1 MPVTGRKNFT
11 FKEDFANEKTFDQHG
26 SGGQYG
32 SQHHTCPCFCIRGGQ
47 QPETVIGQE
56 IDRQNSSED
65 YSEVSSLDQLT
76 YTGNECKVRL
86 KENIVM
92 TTAVTVNSGNRL
104 TIDLNGHTLT
114 APENDRAFRIQDG
127 ALTIEDSIG
136 TGVIQGSGT
145 VTSYGGNGGAI
156 WMSSSDSNNAL
167 TLTGGTI
174 RGFTAKYGAGV
185 YMGSGTFHMTGGAIQ
200 NCLATDGGL
209 ADGGGVYV
217 FGGSFELTDG
227 TISACKANNAG
238 GGVYVSSGS
247 FEMSGGSIENC
258 TAHEGA
264 GVKVY
269 ASNGKTASFSMN
281 GSGEIKNCNQNGVS
295 VSAIGNGTPEFTMDG
310 GTIEGS
316 SGYGVWVAA
325 GSAVMSGGSVK
336 DSERYDIYIGRSA
349 TLTVNNTQV
358 GGTVM
363 NMGAITGQGSAE
375 FTGTVENLGYVGA
388 GKITGCKIHRI
399 EHRSPYKGTIENS
412 TWDEYVYLLGYRW
425 PAEKIPSA
433 AGESIS
439 LKFPS
444 YISEPAAMTNT
455 LVIPEGVTVT
465 VDLAGKPVSAD
476 TTVTSDIKIINHGTL
491 TLIDSSTGGTLSIP
505 IENDGVL
512 NANGGTVTGEVTN
525 KGTIQA
531 TGTPVTKFTGTL
543 VNEEGA
549 SVTAGN
555 FMDCTIT
562 NNGGTIGGDAIFDR
576 PEPDPEQPGAGS
588 EDGGAG
594 AVIAALAVGTV
605 VVGGGILLAHS
616 YIQNNLPEGFAVPET
631 RRELAVVL
639 WNMASKPEPASQ
651 QTYTDVQDEEVLKA
665 VCWAVENE
673 LVTPETESTLG
684 ADVRV
689 NRLQV
694 IGAMYQTNKRK
705 K

>member
-1 MPVTGRKNFT
+1 MRPG
-11 FKEDFANEKTFDQHG
+11 
-26 SGGQYG
+26 
-32 SQHHTCPCFCIRGGQ
+32 GGQ
-47 QPETVIGQE
+47 QSETVIVQE
-56 IDRQNSSED
+56 IDRQNSSGD
-65 YSEVSSLDQLT
+65 YLKVSSLDQLT
-76 YTGNECKVRL
+76 YTNNECKVRL
-86 KENIVM
+86 TENIVR
-92 TTAVTVNSGNRL
+92 TKAVTVDNGNSL

-114 APENDRAFRIQDG
+114 AAANSQAFRIQGG

-145 VTSYGGNGGAI
+145 VTGNGGAI
-156 WMSSSDSNNAL
+156 WMNGSDSNNAL

-174 RGFTAKYGAGV
+174 RGFTA
-185 YMGSGTFHMTGGAIQ
+185 T
-200 NCLATDGGL
+200 
-209 ADGGGVYV
+209 DGGGVYV
-217 FGGSFELTDG
+217 DGGSFEMSGG
-227 TISACKANNAG
+227 TISACNETNAG

-247 FEMSGGSIENC
+247 FKMSGGSIEDC

-269 ASNGKTASFSMN
+269 ASNGKTASFSMTGGEIQN
-281 GSGEIKNCNQNGVS
+281 CNTDGVSIYAIGSGTS
-295 VSAIGNGTPEFTMDG
+295 EFTMTG
-310 GTIEGS
+310 GTIEDNG
-316 SGYGVWVAA
+316 GDGVWVDN

-336 DSERYDIYIGRSA
+336 GSERYDIYIGSRA

-358 GGTVM
+358 GGTVL
-363 NMGAITGQGSAE
+363 NMGKITGQGSAE
-375 FTGTVENLGYVGA
+375 FTGTVENSGSAAA
-388 GKITGCKIHRI
+388 GITGCTIHRI
-399 EHRSPYKGTIENS
+399 EHRSPYNGTITDS
-412 TWDEYVYLLGYRW
+412 TWDEYVYLLGRSW
-425 PAEKIPSA
+425 KIPSG

-444 YISEPAAMTNT
+444 YITPKMENT
-455 LVIPEGVTVT
+455 LEIPEGVTVT

-476 TTVTSDIKIINHGTL
+476 TGASDIKIINHGTL
-491 TLIDSSTGGTLSIP
+491 TLIDSGTDGTLSIP

-512 NANGGTVTGEVTN
+512 NANGGTVTGKVTN
-525 KGTIQA
+525 RGTIQA

-555 FMDCTIT
+555 FKDCTIT
-562 NNGGTIGGDAIFDR
+562 NNGGTIGGDAILDK

-588 EDGGAG
+588 EDGGTG
-594 AVIAALAVGTV
+594 AVIAALAVGTA

-631 RRELAVVL
+631 RQELAVVL
-639 WNMASKPEPASQ
+639 WNMAGKPEPASQ

>member
-1 MPVTGRKNFT
+1 MRP
-11 FKEDFANEKTFDQHG
+11 
-26 SGGQYG
+26 
-32 SQHHTCPCFCIRGGQ
+32 GGQ

-56 IDRQNSSED
+56 IDRQNSSGD
-65 YSEVSSLDQLT
+65 YLEVSSLDQLT
-76 YTGNECKVRL
+76 YINNECKVRL
-86 KENIVM
+86 TKDIVM
-92 TTAVTVNSGNRL
+92 TKAVTVNNGNSL

-114 APENDRAFRIQDG
+114 AAANSQAFRIQGG

-145 VTSYGGNGGAI
+145 VTGNGGAI

-174 RGFTAKYGAGV
+174 RGFTA
-185 YMGSGTFHMTGGAIQ
+185 T
-200 NCLATDGGL
+200 
-209 ADGGGVYV
+209 DGGGVYV
-217 FGGSFELTDG
+217 DGGSFEMSGG
-227 TISACKANNAG
+227 TISACNATNAG

-247 FEMSGGSIENC
+247 FKMSGGSIEDC

-269 ASNGKTASFSMN
+269 ASNGKTASFSMTGGEIQN
-281 GSGEIKNCNQNGVS
+281 CNTDGVSIYAIGSGTS
-295 VSAIGNGTPEFTMDG
+295 EFTMTG
-310 GTIEGS
+310 GTIEDNG
-316 SGYGVWVAA
+316 GYGVWVDN

-336 DSERYDIYIGRSA
+336 GSERYDIYIGSRA

-358 GGTVM
+358 GGTVL
-363 NMGAITGQGSAE
+363 NMGKITGNGSAK
-375 FTGTVENLGYVGA
+375 FTGTVEIAGT

-399 EHRSPYKGTIENS
+399 EHRSPYKGTITDS
-412 TWDEYVYLLGYRW
+412 PCDEYVYLLGRSW
-425 PAEKIPSA
+425 KIPSG
-433 AGESIS
+433 AGESIT
-439 LKFPS
+439 LKVSS
-444 YISEPAAMTNT
+444 YLPPVMENT
-455 LVIPEGVTVT
+455 LEIPKGVTVT
-465 VDLAGKPVSAD
+465 VDLAGKPLSAKE
-476 TTVTSDIKIINHGTL
+476 SDFKIINNGTL
-491 TLIDSSTGGTLSIP
+491 TLIDSGTDGTLSIP

-512 NANGGTVTGEVTN
+512 NANGGTVTGKVTN
-525 KGTIQA
+525 RGTIQA

-555 FMDCTIT
+555 FKDCTIT
-562 NNGGTIGGDAIFDR
+562 NNGGTIGGDAILDK

-588 EDGGAG
+588 EDGGTG
-594 AVIAALAVGTV
+594 AVIAALAVGTA

-631 RRELAVVL
+631 RQELAVVL
-639 WNMASKPEPASQ
+639 WNMAGKPEPASQ

>member
-1 MPVTGRKNFT
+1 M
-11 FKEDFANEKTFDQHG
+11 
-26 SGGQYG
+26 
-32 SQHHTCPCFCIRGGQ
+32 
-47 QPETVIGQE
+47 IGQE
-56 IDRQNSSED
+56 IDRQNSSGD
-65 YSEVSSLDQLT
+65 YLEVSSLDQLT
-76 YTGNECKVRL
+76 YINNECKVRL
-86 KENIVM
+86 TKDIVM
-92 TTAVTVNSGNRL
+92 TKAVTVNNGNSL

-114 APENDRAFRIQDG
+114 AAANSQAFRIQGG

-145 VTSYGGNGGAI
+145 VTGNGGAI

-174 RGFTAKYGAGV
+174 RGFTA
-185 YMGSGTFHMTGGAIQ
+185 T
-200 NCLATDGGL
+200 
-209 ADGGGVYV
+209 DGGGVYV
-217 FGGSFELTDG
+217 DGGSFEMSGG
-227 TISACKANNAG
+227 TISACNATNAG

-247 FEMSGGSIENC
+247 FKMSGGSIEDC

-269 ASNGKTASFSMN
+269 ASNGKTASFSMTGGEIQN
-281 GSGEIKNCNQNGVS
+281 CNTDGVSIYAIGSGTS
-295 VSAIGNGTPEFTMDG
+295 EFTMTG
-310 GTIEGS
+310 GTIEDNG
-316 SGYGVWVAA
+316 GYGVWVDN

-336 DSERYDIYIGRSA
+336 GSERYDIYIGSRA

-358 GGTVM
+358 GGTVL
-363 NMGAITGQGSAE
+363 NMGKITGQGSAE
-375 FTGTVENLGYVGA
+375 FTGTVENSGYAAA
-388 GKITGCKIHRI
+388 GITGCKIHRI
-399 EHRSPYKGTIENS
+399 EHRSPYKGTIEGS
-412 TWDEYVYLLGYRW
+412 TWDEYVYLLGYSW
-425 PAEKIPSA
+425 PTAKIPSR

-444 YISEPAAMTNT
+444 YITPKMENT
-455 LVIPEGVTVT
+455 LEIPEGVTVT

-476 TTVTSDIKIINHGTL
+476 TGASDIKIINHGTL
-491 TLIDSSTGGTLSIP
+491 TLIDSGTDGTLSIP

-512 NANGGTVTGEVTN
+512 NANGGTVTGKVTN
-525 KGTIQA
+525 RGTIQA
-531 TGTPVTKFTGTL
+531 TGTPVTQFTGTL
-543 VNEEGA
+543 VNQEGA
-549 SVTAGN
+549 SVTAGD
-555 FMDCTIT
+555 FRGCTIT
-562 NNGGTIGGDAIFDR
+562 NNGGTIGGGAILDK

-594 AVIAALAVGTV
+594 AVIAALAVGTA

-631 RRELAVVL
+631 RQELAVVL
-639 WNMASKPEPASQ
+639 WNMAGKPEPASQ

>member
-1 MPVTGRKNFT
+1 M
-11 FKEDFANEKTFDQHG
+11 
-26 SGGQYG
+26 
-32 SQHHTCPCFCIRGGQ
+32 
-47 QPETVIGQE
+47 IGQE

-76 YTGNECKVRL
+76 YTNNECKVRL
-86 KENIVM
+86 TENIVM
-92 TTAVTVNSGNRL
+92 TGAVTVNNGNRL

-114 APENDRAFRIQDG
+114 AAENSRAFFIQNG
-127 ALTIEDSIG
+127 ALTIEDSG
-136 TGVIQGSGT
+136 STGVIQGSGT
-145 VTSYGGNGGAI
+145 VTGNGGAI
-156 WMSSSDSNNAL
+156 LMSSDDSTNAL
-167 TLTGGTI
+167 TLAGGTI

-185 YMGSGTFHMTGGAIQ
+185 YMGNGTFRMTGGAIQ
-200 NCLATDGGL
+200 NCSASGGDL
-209 ADGGGVYV
+209 SDGGGVYV
-217 FGGSFELTDG
+217 DGGSFEMTDG
-227 TISACKANNAG
+227 TISACNAANAG
-238 GGVYVSSGS
+238 GGVYVFSGS

-264 GVKVY
+264 GVKVL
-269 ASNGKTASFSMN
+269 ASSGKASFSMS
-281 GSGEIKNCNQNGVS
+281 GSGEIKNCNQDGVS
-295 VSAIGNGTPEFTMDG
+295 IAAIGGTSEFSMSG
-310 GTIEGS
+310 GTIEDN
-316 SGYGVWVAA
+316 SGFGVWVDN

-336 DSERYDIYIGRSA
+336 GSERYDIYIGSSA

-358 GGTVM
+358 GGTVL
-363 NMGAITGQGSAE
+363 NMGKITGNGSAK
-375 FTGTVENLGYVGA
+375 FTGTVENSGYA
-388 GKITGCKIHRI
+388 AAEITGCKIHRI
-399 EHRSPYKGTIENS
+399 EHRFPYKGTIEGS
-412 TWDEYVYLLGYRW
+412 PDEYVYLLGHSW
-425 PAEKIPSA
+425 PTAKIPSA

-439 LKFPS
+439 LKVPS
-444 YISEPAAMTNT
+444 YITATMENT

-476 TTVTSDIKIINHGTL
+476 AETSDIKIINHGTL
-491 TLIDSSTGGTLSIP
+491 TLIDSSTDGALSIP

-512 NANGGTVTGEVTN
+512 NANGGTVTSKVTN

-531 TGTPVTKFTGTL
+531 TGTPVTQFTGTL
-543 VNEEGA
+543 VNQEGA
-549 SVTAGN
+549 SVTAGD
-555 FMDCTIT
+555 FRGCTIT
-562 NNGGTIGGDAIFDR
+562 NNGGTIGGGAILDN

-594 AVIAALAVGTV
+594 AVIAALAVGTA

-631 RRELAVVL
+631 RQELAVVL
-639 WNMASKPEPASQ
+639 WNMAGKPEPASQ

>member
-1 MPVTGRKNFT
+1 MRPG
-11 FKEDFANEKTFDQHG
+11 
-26 SGGQYG
+26 
-32 SQHHTCPCFCIRGGQ
+32 GGQ

-56 IDRQNSSED
+56 IDRQNSSGD
-65 YSEVSSLDQLT
+65 YLEVSSLDQLT
-76 YTGNECKVRL
+76 YINNECKVRL
-86 KENIVM
+86 TKDIVM
-92 TTAVTVNSGNRL
+92 TKAVTVNNGNSL

-114 APENDRAFRIQDG
+114 AAANSQAFRIQGG

-145 VTSYGGNGGAI
+145 VTGNGGAI

-174 RGFTAKYGAGV
+174 RGFTA
-185 YMGSGTFHMTGGAIQ
+185 T
-200 NCLATDGGL
+200 
-209 ADGGGVYV
+209 DGGGVYV
-217 FGGSFELTDG
+217 DGGSFEMSGG
-227 TISACKANNAG
+227 TISACNATNAG

-247 FEMSGGSIENC
+247 FKMSGGSIEDC

-269 ASNGKTASFSMN
+269 ASNGKTASFSMTGGEIQN
-281 GSGEIKNCNQNGVS
+281 CNTDGVSIYAIGSGTS
-295 VSAIGNGTPEFTMDG
+295 EFTMTG
-310 GTIEGS
+310 GTIEDNG
-316 SGYGVWVAA
+316 GYGVWVDN

-336 DSERYDIYIGRSA
+336 GSERYDIYIGSRA

-358 GGTVM
+358 GGTVL
-363 NMGAITGQGSAE
+363 NMGKITGNGSAK
-375 FTGTVENLGYVGA
+375 FTGTVEIAGT

-399 EHRSPYKGTIENS
+399 EHRSPYKGTITDS
-412 TWDEYVYLLGYRW
+412 PCDEYVYLLGRSW
-425 PAEKIPSA
+425 KIPSG
-433 AGESIS
+433 AGESIT
-439 LKFPS
+439 LKVSS
-444 YISEPAAMTNT
+444 YLPPVMENT
-455 LVIPEGVTVT
+455 LEIPKGVTVT
-465 VDLAGKPVSAD
+465 VDLAGKPLSAKE
-476 TTVTSDIKIINHGTL
+476 SDFKIINNGTL
-491 TLIDSSTGGTLSIP
+491 TLIDSGTDGTLSIP

-512 NANGGTVTGEVTN
+512 NANGGTVTGKVTN
-525 KGTIQA
+525 KGTIKA
-531 TGTPVTKFTGTL
+531 TGTPVTQFTGTL
-543 VNEEGA
+543 VNQEGA

-555 FMDCTIT
+555 FKDCTIT
-562 NNGGTIGGDAIFDR
+562 NNGGTIGGDAILDK

-588 EDGGAG
+588 EDGGTG
-594 AVIAALAVGTV
+594 AVIAALAVGTA

-631 RRELAVVL
+631 RQELAVVL
-639 WNMASKPEPASQ
+639 WNMAGKPEPASQ

>member
-1 MPVTGRKNFT
+1 MRPG
-11 FKEDFANEKTFDQHG
+11 
-26 SGGQYG
+26 
-32 SQHHTCPCFCIRGGQ
+32 GGQ

-56 IDRQNSSED
+56 IDRQNSSGD
-65 YSEVSSLDQLT
+65 YLEVSSLDQLT
-76 YTGNECKVRL
+76 YINNECKVRL
-86 KENIVM
+86 TKDIVM
-92 TTAVTVNSGNRL
+92 TKAVTVNNGNSL

-114 APENDRAFRIQDG
+114 AAANSQAFRIQGG

-145 VTSYGGNGGAI
+145 VTGNGGAI

-174 RGFTAKYGAGV
+174 RGFTA
-185 YMGSGTFHMTGGAIQ
+185 T
-200 NCLATDGGL
+200 
-209 ADGGGVYV
+209 DGGGVYV
-217 FGGSFELTDG
+217 DGGSFEMSGG
-227 TISACKANNAG
+227 TISACNATNAG

-247 FEMSGGSIENC
+247 FKVSGGSIEDC

-269 ASNGKTASFSMN
+269 ASNGKTASFSMTGGEIQN
-281 GSGEIKNCNQNGVS
+281 CNTDGVSIYAIGSGTS
-295 VSAIGNGTPEFTMDG
+295 EFTMTG
-310 GTIEGS
+310 GTIEDNG
-316 SGYGVWVAA
+316 GYGVWVDN

-336 DSERYDIYIGRSA
+336 GSERYDIYIGSRA

-358 GGTVM
+358 GGTVL
-363 NMGAITGQGSAE
+363 NMGKITGQGSAE
-375 FTGTVENLGYVGA
+375 FTGTVENSGYAAA
-388 GKITGCKIHRI
+388 GITGCKIHRI
-399 EHRSPYKGTIENS
+399 EHRSPYKGTITDS
-412 TWDEYVYLLGYRW
+412 PCDEYVYLLGYSW
-425 PAEKIPSA
+425 PTAKIPSG

-444 YISEPAAMTNT
+444 YITPKMENT
-455 LVIPEGVTVT
+455 LEIPEGVTVT

-476 TTVTSDIKIINHGTL
+476 TGASDIKIINHGTL
-491 TLIDSSTGGTLSIP
+491 TLIDSGTDGTLSIP

-512 NANGGTVTGEVTN
+512 NANGGTVTGKVTN
-525 KGTIQA
+525 RGTIQA

-555 FMDCTIT
+555 FKDCTIT
-562 NNGGTIGGDAIFDR
+562 NNGGTIGGDAILDK

-588 EDGGAG
+588 EDGGTG
-594 AVIAALAVGTV
+594 AVIAALAVGTA

-631 RRELAVVL
+631 RQELAVVL
-639 WNMASKPEPASQ
+639 WNMAGKPEPASQ

>member
-1 MPVTGRKNFT
+1 MKKRLISMVLAVSMAVSIIPAPA
-11 FKEDFANEKTFDQHG
+11 FA
-26 SGGQYG
+26 SG
-32 SQHHTCPCFCIRGGQ
+32 GGQ

-76 YTGNECKVRL
+76 YTNQECKVRL
-86 KENIVM
+86 TENIVM
-92 TTAVTVNSGNRL
+92 TTAVTVNSGNSL

-127 ALTIEDSIG
+127 ALTIEDDTG
-136 TGVIQGSGT
+136 TGAIQGSGT
-145 VTSYGGNGGAI
+145 VPGYGGAI
-156 WMSSSDSNNAL
+156 WMSSNGSNNAL

-412 TWDEYVYLLGYRW
+412 TWEEYVYLLGYSW
-425 PAEKIPSA
+425 PTAKIPSA

-455 LVIPEGVTVT
+455 LEIPEGVTVT

-562 NNGGTIGGDAIFDR
+562 NNGGTIGGDAIFDK

-631 RRELAVVL
+631 RQELAVVL

>member
-1 MPVTGRKNFT
+1 MRP
-11 FKEDFANEKTFDQHG
+11 
-26 SGGQYG
+26 
-32 SQHHTCPCFCIRGGQ
+32 GGQ

-56 IDRQNSSED
+56 IDRQNSSGD
-65 YSEVSSLDQLT
+65 YLEVSSLDQLT
-76 YTGNECKVRL
+76 YINNECKVRL
-86 KENIVM
+86 TKDIVM
-92 TTAVTVNSGNRL
+92 TKAVTVNNGNSL

-114 APENDRAFRIQDG
+114 AAANSQAFRIQGG

-145 VTSYGGNGGAI
+145 VTGNGGAI

-174 RGFTAKYGAGV
+174 RGFTA
-185 YMGSGTFHMTGGAIQ
+185 T
-200 NCLATDGGL
+200 
-209 ADGGGVYV
+209 DGGGVYV
-217 FGGSFELTDG
+217 DGGSFEMSGG
-227 TISACKANNAG
+227 TISACNATNAG

-247 FEMSGGSIENC
+247 FKMSGGSIEDC

-269 ASNGKTASFSMN
+269 ASNGKTASFSMTGGEIQN
-281 GSGEIKNCNQNGVS
+281 CNTDGVSIYAIGSGTS
-295 VSAIGNGTPEFTMDG
+295 EFTMTG
-310 GTIEGS
+310 GTIEDNG
-316 SGYGVWVAA
+316 GYGVWVDN

-336 DSERYDIYIGRSA
+336 GSERYDIYIGSRA

-358 GGTVM
+358 GGTVL
-363 NMGAITGQGSAE
+363 NMGKITGQGSAE
-375 FTGTVENLGYVGA
+375 FTGTVENSGYAAA
-388 GKITGCKIHRI
+388 GITGCKIHRI
-399 EHRSPYKGTIENS
+399 EHRSPYKGTIEGS
-412 TWDEYVYLLGYRW
+412 TWDEYVYLLGYSW
-425 PAEKIPSA
+425 PTAKIPSG

-444 YISEPAAMTNT
+444 YITPKMENT
-455 LVIPEGVTVT
+455 LEIPEGVTVT
-465 VDLAGKPVSAD
+465 VDLAGKPLSAKE
-476 TTVTSDIKIINHGTL
+476 SDFKIINNGTL
-491 TLIDSSTGGTLSIP
+491 TLIDSGTDGTLSIP

-512 NANGGTVTGEVTN
+512 NANGGTVTGKVTN
-525 KGTIQA
+525 RGTIQA
-531 TGTPVTKFTGTL
+531 TGTPVTQFTGTL
-543 VNEEGA
+543 VNQEGA

-555 FMDCTIT
+555 FIDCTIT
-562 NNGGTIGGDAIFDR
+562 NNGGTIGGGAILDK

-594 AVIAALAVGTV
+594 AVIAALAVGTA

-631 RRELAVVL
+631 RQELAVVL
-639 WNMASKPEPASQ
+639 WNMAGKPEPASQ

>member
-1 MPVTGRKNFT
+1 M
-11 FKEDFANEKTFDQHG
+11 
-26 SGGQYG
+26 
-32 SQHHTCPCFCIRGGQ
+32 
-47 QPETVIGQE
+47 IGQE
-56 IDRQNSSED
+56 IDRQNSSGD
-65 YSEVSSLDQLT
+65 YLEVSSLDQLT
-76 YTGNECKVRL
+76 YINNECKVRL
-86 KENIVM
+86 TKDIVM
-92 TTAVTVNSGNRL
+92 TKAVTVNNGNSL

-114 APENDRAFRIQDG
+114 AAANSQAFRIQGG

-145 VTSYGGNGGAI
+145 VTGNGGAI

-174 RGFTAKYGAGV
+174 RGFTA
-185 YMGSGTFHMTGGAIQ
+185 T
-200 NCLATDGGL
+200 
-209 ADGGGVYV
+209 DGGGVYV
-217 FGGSFELTDG
+217 DGGSFEMSGG
-227 TISACKANNAG
+227 TISACNATNAG

-247 FEMSGGSIENC
+247 FKMSGGSIEDC

-269 ASNGKTASFSMN
+269 ASNGKTASFSMTGGEIQN
-281 GSGEIKNCNQNGVS
+281 CNTDGVSIYAIGSGTS
-295 VSAIGNGTPEFTMDG
+295 EFTMTG
-310 GTIEGS
+310 GTIEDNG
-316 SGYGVWVAA
+316 GYGVWVDN

-336 DSERYDIYIGRSA
+336 GSERYDIYIGSRA

-358 GGTVM
+358 GGTVL
-363 NMGAITGQGSAE
+363 NMGKITGQGSAE
-375 FTGTVENLGYVGA
+375 FTGTVENSGYAAA
-388 GKITGCKIHRI
+388 GITGCKIHRI
-399 EHRSPYKGTIENS
+399 EHRSPYKGTIEGS
-412 TWDEYVYLLGYRW
+412 TWDEYVYLLGYSW
-425 PAEKIPSA
+425 PTAKIPSG

-444 YISEPAAMTNT
+444 YITPKMENT
-455 LVIPEGVTVT
+455 LEIPEGVTVT

-476 TTVTSDIKIINHGTL
+476 TGASDIKIINHGTL
-491 TLIDSSTGGTLSIP
+491 TLIDSGTDGTLSIP

-512 NANGGTVTGEVTN
+512 NANGGTVTGKVTN
-525 KGTIQA
+525 RGTIQA
-531 TGTPVTKFTGTL
+531 TGTPVTQFTGTL
-543 VNEEGA
+543 VNQEGA
-549 SVTAGN
+549 SVTAGD
-555 FMDCTIT
+555 FRGCTIT
-562 NNGGTIGGDAIFDR
+562 NNGGTIGGGAILDK

-588 EDGGAG
+588 EDGGTG
-594 AVIAALAVGTV
+594 AVIAALAVGTA

-631 RRELAVVL
+631 RQELAVVL
-639 WNMASKPEPASQ
+639 WNMAGKPEPASQ

>member
-1 MPVTGRKNFT
+1 MRPG
-11 FKEDFANEKTFDQHG
+11 
-26 SGGQYG
+26 
-32 SQHHTCPCFCIRGGQ
+32 GGQ

-56 IDRQNSSED
+56 IDRQNSSDD
-65 YSEVSSLDQLT
+65 YTEVDSLDKLT
-76 YTGNECKVRL
+76 YTNNVCKIRL
-86 KENIVM
+86 AADTVM
-92 TTAVTVNSGNRL
+92 TGAITVNNGNRL

-114 APENDRAFRIQDG
+114 AAENSRAFFIQNG

-136 TGVIQGSGT
+136 GGVIQGSGT
-145 VTSYGGNGGAI
+145 VNGYGGAI
-156 WMSSSDSNNAL
+156 LMNGSDSNNAL
-167 TLTGGTI
+167 TLAGGTI

-185 YMGSGTFHMTGGAIQ
+185 SMGNGTFRMTGGAIR
-200 NCLATDGGL
+200 NCSATGGK

-217 FGGSFELTDG
+217 SGGSFEMSDG
-227 TISACKANNAG
+227 TISACNAANAG
-238 GGVYVSSGS
+238 GGVYVLSGS
-247 FEMSGGSIENC
+247 FEMSGGSIEDC
-258 TAHEGA
+258 TAYEGA

-269 ASNGKTASFSMN
+269 PSSGKTASFSMT
-281 GSGEIKNCNQNGVS
+281 GGEIQNCNTNGVS
-295 VSAIGNGTPEFTMDG
+295 IYAIGGTSEFSMSG
-310 GTIEGS
+310 GTIEDNG
-316 SGYGVWVAA
+316 GDGVRVDA

-336 DSERYDIYIGRSA
+336 DSELYDIRIGSSA

-358 GGTVM
+358 GGTVL
-363 NMGAITGQGSAE
+363 NLGKITGQGSAE
-375 FTGTVENLGYVGA
+375 FTGTVENSGYAVA
-388 GKITGCKIHRI
+388 EITGCKIHRI
-399 EHRSPYKGTIENS
+399 EHRSPYNGTIEGS
-412 TWDEYVYLLGYRW
+412 PDEYVYLLGHSW
-425 PAEKIPSA
+425 PTAKIPSA

-439 LKFPS
+439 LKVPS
-444 YISEPAAMTNT
+444 YITATMENT

-476 TTVTSDIKIINHGTL
+476 AETSDIKIINHGTL
-491 TLIDSSTGGTLSIP
+491 TLIDSGTDGTLSIP

-512 NANGGTVTGEVTN
+512 NANGGTVTGKVTN
-525 KGTIQA
+525 KGTIKA
-531 TGTPVTKFTGTL
+531 TGTPVTQFTGTL
-543 VNEEGA
+543 DNEEGA
-549 SVTAGN
+549 SVTAGD
-555 FMDCTIT
+555 FRGCTIT
-562 NNGGTIGGDAIFDR
+562 NNGGTIGGDAILDN

-594 AVIAALAVGTV
+594 AVIAALAVGTA

-631 RRELAVVL
+631 RQELAVVL
-639 WNMASKPEPASQ
+639 WNMAGKPEPASQ

>member
-1 MPVTGRKNFT
+1 MRP
-11 FKEDFANEKTFDQHG
+11 
-26 SGGQYG
+26 
-32 SQHHTCPCFCIRGGQ
+32 GGQ

-56 IDRQNSSED
+56 IDQQNSSGD

-76 YTGNECKVRL
+76 YTNNECKVRL
-86 KENIVM
+86 TKDIVM
-92 TTAVTVNSGNRL
+92 TGAVTVNNGNRL

-114 APENDRAFRIQDG
+114 AAENSRAFFIQNG

-136 TGVIQGSGT
+136 GGVIQGSGT
-145 VTSYGGNGGAI
+145 VNGYGGAI
-156 WMSSSDSNNAL
+156 LMNGSDSNNAL
-167 TLTGGTI
+167 TLAGGTI
-174 RGFTAKYGAGV
+174 RGFTAKYGAGMS
-185 YMGSGTFHMTGGAIQ
+185 MGNGTFRMTGGAIR
-200 NCLATDGGL
+200 NCSATGGK

-217 FGGSFELTDG
+217 SGGSFEMSDG
-227 TISACKANNAG
+227 TISACNAANAG
-238 GGVYVSSGS
+238 GGVYVLSGS
-247 FEMSGGSIENC
+247 FEMSGGSIEDC
-258 TAHEGA
+258 TAYEGA

-269 ASNGKTASFSMN
+269 PSSGKTASFSMT
-281 GSGEIKNCNQNGVS
+281 GGEIKNCNTNGVS
-295 VSAIGNGTPEFTMDG
+295 IYAIGGTSEFSMSG
-310 GTIEGS
+310 GTIEDNG
-316 SGYGVWVAA
+316 GDGVRVDA
-325 GSAVMSGGSVK
+325 GSAVMSGGSVTR
-336 DSERYDIYIGRSA
+336 SELYDIRIGSSA

-358 GGTVM
+358 GGTVL
-363 NMGAITGQGSAE
+363 NMGKITGNGSAK
-375 FTGTVENLGYVGA
+375 FTGTVENSGSAVA
-388 GKITGCKIHRI
+388 EITGCTIHRI
-399 EHRSPYKGTIENS
+399 EHRFPYKGTIEGS
-412 TWDEYVYLLGYRW
+412 PDEYVYLLGHSW
-425 PAEKIPSA
+425 PTAKIPSA

-439 LKFPS
+439 LKVPS
-444 YISEPAAMTNT
+444 YITATMENT

-476 TTVTSDIKIINHGTL
+476 AETSDIKIINHGTL
-491 TLIDSSTGGTLSIP
+491 TLIDSGTDGALSIP
-505 IENDGVL
+505 IENDDDGVL
-512 NANGGTVTGEVTN
+512 NANGGTVTSEVTN

-549 SVTAGN
+549 SVTAGD
-555 FMDCTIT
+555 FRGCTIT
-562 NNGGTIGGDAIFDR
+562 NNGGTIGGDAIWDN
-576 PEPDPEQPGAGS
+576 PEPGPEQPGAGS

-594 AVIAALAVGTV
+594 AVIAALAVGTA

-631 RRELAVVL
+631 RQELAVVL
-639 WNMASKPEPASQ
+639 WNMAGKPEPASQ

>member
-1 MPVTGRKNFT
+1 M
-11 FKEDFANEKTFDQHG
+11 
-26 SGGQYG
+26 
-32 SQHHTCPCFCIRGGQ
+32 
-47 QPETVIGQE
+47 IGQE
-56 IDRQNSSED
+56 IDRQNSSGD

-76 YTGNECKVRL
+76 YTGNECRVRL
-86 KENIVM
+86 TEDIVM
-92 TTAVTVNSGNRL
+92 TGAVTVNNGNRL

-114 APENDRAFRIQDG
+114 AAANSQAFRIQNG
-127 ALTIEDSIG
+127 ALTIEDSG
-136 TGVIQGSGT
+136 STGVIQGSGT
-145 VTSYGGNGGAI
+145 VTGNGGAI
-156 WMSSSDSNNAL
+156 WMSSNDSNNAL

-174 RGFTAKYGAGV
+174 RGFTA
-185 YMGSGTFHMTGGAIQ
+185 T
-200 NCLATDGGL
+200 
-209 ADGGGVYV
+209 DGGGVYV
-217 FGGSFELTDG
+217 SGGSFEMSGG
-227 TISACKANNAG
+227 TISACNAANAG

-264 GVKVY
+264 GVKVL
-269 ASNGKTASFSMN
+269 ASSGKASFSMS
-281 GSGEIKNCNQNGVS
+281 GSGEIKNCNQDGVS
-295 VSAIGNGTPEFTMDG
+295 IAAIGGTSEFSMSG
-310 GTIEGS
+310 GTIEDN
-316 SGYGVWVAA
+316 SGFGVWVDN

-336 DSERYDIYIGRSA
+336 GSERYDIYIGSRA
-349 TLTVNNTQV
+349 ALTVKNTQV
-358 GGTVM
+358 GGTVL
-363 NMGAITGQGSAE
+363 NLGKITGQGSAE
-375 FTGTVENLGYVGA
+375 FTGTVENSGYAVA
-388 GKITGCKIHRI
+388 EITGCKIHRI
-399 EHRSPYKGTIENS
+399 EHRFPYKGTIEGS
-412 TWDEYVYLLGYRW
+412 PDEYVYLLGHRW
-425 PAEKIPSA
+425 PTAKIPSA

-439 LKFPS
+439 LKVPS
-444 YISEPAAMTNT
+444 YITATMENT

-476 TTVTSDIKIINHGTL
+476 AETSDIKIINHGTL
-491 TLIDSSTGGTLSIP
+491 TLIDRSTGGTLSIP

-531 TGTPVTKFTGTL
+531 TGTPVTQFTGTL
-543 VNEEGA
+543 VNQEGA

-562 NNGGTIGGDAIFDR
+562 NNGGTIGGDAIWDN
-576 PEPDPEQPGAGS
+576 PEPGPEQPGAGS

-594 AVIAALAVGTV
+594 AVIAALAVGTA

-631 RRELAVVL
+631 RQELAVVL
-639 WNMASKPEPASQ
+639 WNMAGKPEPASQ

>member
-1 MPVTGRKNFT
+1 MKKRLISMVLAVSMAVSIMPAPA
-11 FKEDFANEKTFDQHG
+11 FA
-26 SGGQYG
+26 SG
-32 SQHHTCPCFCIRGGQ
+32 GGQ

-56 IDRQNSSED
+56 IDRQNSSGD
-65 YSEVSSLDQLT
+65 YLEVSSLDQLT
-76 YTGNECKVRL
+76 YINNECKVRL
-86 KENIVM
+86 TKDIVM
-92 TTAVTVNSGNRL
+92 TKAVTVNNGNSL

-114 APENDRAFRIQDG
+114 AAANSQAFRIQGG

-145 VTSYGGNGGAI
+145 VTGNGGAI

-174 RGFTAKYGAGV
+174 RGFTA
-185 YMGSGTFHMTGGAIQ
+185 T
-200 NCLATDGGL
+200 
-209 ADGGGVYV
+209 DGGGVYV
-217 FGGSFELTDG
+217 DGGSFEMSGG
-227 TISACKANNAG
+227 TISACNATNAG

-247 FEMSGGSIENC
+247 FKMSGGSIEDC

-269 ASNGKTASFSMN
+269 ASNGKTASFSMTGGEIQN
-281 GSGEIKNCNQNGVS
+281 CNTDGVSIYAIGSGTS
-295 VSAIGNGTPEFTMDG
+295 EFTMTG
-310 GTIEGS
+310 GTIEDNG
-316 SGYGVWVAA
+316 GYGVWVDN

-336 DSERYDIYIGRSA
+336 GSERYDIYIGSRA

-358 GGTVM
+358 GGTVL
-363 NMGAITGQGSAE
+363 NMGKITGQGSAE
-375 FTGTVENLGYVGA
+375 FTGTVENSGYAAA
-388 GKITGCKIHRI
+388 GITGCKIHRI
-399 EHRSPYKGTIENS
+399 EHRSPYKGTIEGS
-412 TWDEYVYLLGYRW
+412 TWDEYVYLLGYSW
-425 PAEKIPSA
+425 PTAKIPSG

-444 YISEPAAMTNT
+444 YITPKMENT
-455 LVIPEGVTVT
+455 LEIPEGVTVT

-476 TTVTSDIKIINHGTL
+476 TGASDIKIINHGTL
-491 TLIDSSTGGTLSIP
+491 TLIDSGTDGTLSIP

-512 NANGGTVTGEVTN
+512 NANGGKVTGKVTN
-525 KGTIQA
+525 RGTIQA

-562 NNGGTIGGDAIFDR
+562 NNGGTIGGDAILDK

-594 AVIAALAVGTV
+594 AVIAALAVGTA

-631 RRELAVVL
+631 RQELAVVL
-639 WNMASKPEPASQ
+639 WNMAGKPEPASQ

>member
-1 MPVTGRKNFT
+1 MRP
-11 FKEDFANEKTFDQHG
+11 
-26 SGGQYG
+26 
-32 SQHHTCPCFCIRGGQ
+32 GGQ

-65 YSEVSSLDQLT
+65 YLEVSSLNQLI
-76 YTGNECKVRL
+76 YTNNECKVRL
-86 KENIVM
+86 TENIVM
-92 TTAVTVNSGNRL
+92 TGAVTVNNGNRL

-114 APENDRAFRIQDG
+114 AAANSQAFRIQGG

-145 VTSYGGNGGAI
+145 VTGNGGAI
-156 WMSSSDSNNAL
+156 LMNGSDSNNAL

-174 RGFTAKYGAGV
+174 CGFTATNGAGV
-185 YMGSGTFHMTGGAIQ
+185 SMGNGTFRMTGGAIQ
-200 NCLATDGGL
+200 DCRAT
-209 ADGGGVYV
+209 DGGGVYV
-217 FGGSFELTDG
+217 FGGSFD
-227 TISACKANNAG
+227 
-238 GGVYVSSGS
+238 
-247 FEMSGGSIENC
+247 MSDGSIENC

-269 ASNGKTASFSMN
+269 ASSGETASFSMK
-281 GSGEIKNCNQNGVS
+281 GSGEIKNCNTDGVS
-295 VSAIGNGTPEFTMDG
+295 IFARGNGISKFTMDG
-310 GTIEGS
+310 GTIEDNG
-316 SGYGVWVAA
+316 GYGVRVDA
-325 GSAVMSGGSVK
+325 GSAEMRGGSVTR
-336 DSERYDIYIGRSA
+336 SERYDIYIGSSA

-358 GGTVM
+358 GGTVL
-363 NMGAITGQGSAE
+363 NMGKITGKGSAK
-375 FTGTVENLGYVGA
+375 FTGTVENSGSAVA
-388 GKITGCKIHRI
+388 GITGCTIHRI
-399 EHRSPYKGTIENS
+399 EHRSPYKGTIEGS
-412 TWDEYVYLLGYRW
+412 TWDEYVYLLGYSW
-425 PAEKIPSA
+425 PTAKIPSG

-444 YISEPAAMTNT
+444 YITPKMENT
-455 LVIPEGVTVT
+455 LEIPEGVTVT

-476 TTVTSDIKIINHGTL
+476 TGASDIKIINHGTL
-491 TLIDSSTGGTLSIP
+491 TLIDSGTDGTLSIP

-512 NANGGTVTGEVTN
+512 NANGGTVTGKVTN
-525 KGTIQA
+525 RGTIQA
-531 TGTPVTKFTGTL
+531 TGTPVTQFTGTL
-543 VNEEGA
+543 VNQEGA
-549 SVTAGN
+549 SVTAGD
-555 FMDCTIT
+555 FRGCTIT
-562 NNGGTIGGDAIFDR
+562 NNGGTIGGGAILDK

-594 AVIAALAVGTV
+594 AVIAALAVGTA

-631 RRELAVVL
+631 RQELAVVL
-639 WNMASKPEPASQ
+639 WNMAGKPEPASQ

>member
-1 MPVTGRKNFT
+1 M
-11 FKEDFANEKTFDQHG
+11 
-26 SGGQYG
+26 
-32 SQHHTCPCFCIRGGQ
+32 
-47 QPETVIGQE
+47 IGQE
-56 IDRQNSSED
+56 IDRQNSSEG

-76 YTGNECKVRL
+76 YTSKECKVRL
-86 KENIVM
+86 AADTVM
-92 TTAVTVNSGNRL
+92 TGSVTVDSGNSL

-114 APENDRAFRIQDG
+114 APENSQAFRIQGG

-145 VTSYGGNGGAI
+145 VNGNGGAI

-174 RGFTAKYGAGV
+174 RGFTA
-185 YMGSGTFHMTGGAIQ
+185 T
-200 NCLATDGGL
+200 
-209 ADGGGVYV
+209 DGGGVYV
-217 FGGSFELTDG
+217 DGGSFEMSGG
-227 TISACKANNAG
+227 TISACNATNAG

-247 FEMSGGSIENC
+247 FKMSGGSIEDC

-269 ASNGKTASFSMN
+269 ASSGKTASFSMTGGEIQN
-281 GSGEIKNCNQNGVS
+281 CNTDGVSIYAIGSGTS
-295 VSAIGNGTPEFTMDG
+295 EFTMTG
-310 GTIEGS
+310 GTIEDNG
-316 SGYGVWVAA
+316 GYGVWVDN

-336 DSERYDIYIGRSA
+336 GSERYDIYIGSRA

-358 GGTVM
+358 GGTVL
-363 NMGAITGQGSAE
+363 NMGKITGQGSAE
-375 FTGTVENLGYVGA
+375 FTGTVENSGYAAA
-388 GKITGCKIHRI
+388 GITGCKIHRI
-399 EHRSPYKGTIENS
+399 EHRSPYKGTITDS
-412 TWDEYVYLLGYRW
+412 PWDEYVYLLGRSW
-425 PAEKIPSA
+425 KIPSG
-433 AGESIS
+433 AGESIT
-439 LKFPS
+439 LKVSS
-444 YISEPAAMTNT
+444 YLPPVMENT
-455 LVIPEGVTVT
+455 LEIPKGVTVT
-465 VDLAGKPVSAD
+465 VDLAGKPLSAKE
-476 TTVTSDIKIINHGTL
+476 SDFKIINNGTL
-491 TLIDSSTGGTLSIP
+491 TLIDSGTDGTLSIP

-512 NANGGTVTGEVTN
+512 NANGGTVTGKVTN
-525 KGTIQA
+525 RGTIQA

-543 VNEEGA
+543 VNQEGA

-562 NNGGTIGGDAIFDR
+562 NNGGTIGGGAILDK

-594 AVIAALAVGTV
+594 AVIAALAVGTA

-631 RRELAVVL
+631 RQELAVVL
-639 WNMASKPEPASQ
+639 WNMAGKPEPASQ

>member
-1 MPVTGRKNFT
+1 M
-11 FKEDFANEKTFDQHG
+11 
-26 SGGQYG
+26 
-32 SQHHTCPCFCIRGGQ
+32 
-47 QPETVIGQE
+47 IGQE
-56 IDRQNSSED
+56 IDRQNSSGD
-65 YSEVSSLDQLT
+65 YLEVSSLDQLT
-76 YTGNECKVRL
+76 YINNECKVRL
-86 KENIVM
+86 TKDIVM
-92 TTAVTVNSGNRL
+92 TKAVTVNNGNSL

-114 APENDRAFRIQDG
+114 AAANSQAFRIQGG

-145 VTSYGGNGGAI
+145 VTGNGGAI

-174 RGFTAKYGAGV
+174 RGFTA
-185 YMGSGTFHMTGGAIQ
+185 T
-200 NCLATDGGL
+200 
-209 ADGGGVYV
+209 DGGGVYV
-217 FGGSFELTDG
+217 DGGSFEMSGG
-227 TISACKANNAG
+227 TISACNATNAG

-247 FEMSGGSIENC
+247 FKMSGGSIEDC

-269 ASNGKTASFSMN
+269 ASNGKTASFSMTGGEIQN
-281 GSGEIKNCNQNGVS
+281 CNTDGVSIYAIGSGTS
-295 VSAIGNGTPEFTMDG
+295 EFTMTG
-310 GTIEGS
+310 GTIEDNG
-316 SGYGVWVAA
+316 GYGVWVDN

-336 DSERYDIYIGRSA
+336 GSERYDIYIGSRA

-358 GGTVM
+358 GGTVL
-363 NMGAITGQGSAE
+363 NMGKITGQGSAE
-375 FTGTVENLGYVGA
+375 FTGTVENSGYAAA
-388 GKITGCKIHRI
+388 GITGCKIHRI
-399 EHRSPYKGTIENS
+399 EHRSPYKGTITDS
-412 TWDEYVYLLGYRW
+412 PCDEYVYLLGRSW
-425 PAEKIPSA
+425 KIPSG
-433 AGESIS
+433 AGESIT
-439 LKFPS
+439 LKVSS
-444 YISEPAAMTNT
+444 YLPPVMENT
-455 LVIPEGVTVT
+455 LEIPKGVTVT
-465 VDLAGKPVSAD
+465 VDLAGKPLSAKE
-476 TTVTSDIKIINHGTL
+476 SDFKIINNGTL
-491 TLIDSSTGGTLSIP
+491 TLIDSGTDGTLSIP

-512 NANGGTVTGEVTN
+512 NANGGTVTGKVTN
-525 KGTIQA
+525 KGTIKA
-531 TGTPVTKFTGTL
+531 TGTPVTQFTGTL
-543 VNEEGA
+543 DNKEGA
-549 SVTAGN
+549 SVTAGD
-555 FMDCTIT
+555 FRGCTIT
-562 NNGGTIGGDAIFDR
+562 NNGGTIGGDAILDN

-594 AVIAALAVGTV
+594 AVIAALAVGTA

-631 RRELAVVL
+631 RQELAVVL
-639 WNMASKPEPASQ
+639 WNMAGKPEPASQ

>member
-1 MPVTGRKNFT
+1 MR
-11 FKEDFANEKTFDQHG
+11 
-26 SGGQYG
+26 
-32 SQHHTCPCFCIRGGQ
+32 RGGQ

-76 YTGNECKVRL
+76 YTNNECKVRL
-86 KENIVM
+86 TENIVM
-92 TTAVTVNSGNRL
+92 TGAVTVNNGNRL

-114 APENDRAFRIQDG
+114 AAENSRAFFIQNG
-127 ALTIEDSIG
+127 ALTIEDSG
-136 TGVIQGSGT
+136 STGVIQGSGT
-145 VTSYGGNGGAI
+145 VTGNGGAI

-174 RGFTAKYGAGV
+174 RGFTA
-185 YMGSGTFHMTGGAIQ
+185 T
-200 NCLATDGGL
+200 
-209 ADGGGVYV
+209 DGGGVYV
-217 FGGSFELTDG
+217 SGGSFKMTDG
-227 TISACKANNAG
+227 TISTCNATNAG

-264 GVKVY
+264 GVKVL
-269 ASNGKTASFSMN
+269 ASSGKASFSMS
-281 GSGEIKNCNQNGVS
+281 GSGEIKNCNQDGVS
-295 VSAIGNGTPEFTMDG
+295 IAAIGGTSEFSMSG
-310 GTIEGS
+310 GTIEDN
-316 SGYGVWVAA
+316 SGFGVWVDN

-336 DSERYDIYIGRSA
+336 GSERYDIYIGSRA
-349 TLTVNNTQV
+349 ALTVKNTQV
-358 GGTVM
+358 GGTVL
-363 NMGAITGQGSAE
+363 NLGKITGQGSAE
-375 FTGTVENLGYVGA
+375 FTGTVENSGYAVA
-388 GKITGCKIHRI
+388 EITGCKIHRI
-399 EHRSPYKGTIENS
+399 EHRSPYKGTITGS
-412 TWDEYVYLLGYRW
+412 TWDEYVYLLGRSW
-425 PAEKIPSA
+425 PTAKIPSD
-433 AGESIS
+433 AGESIT

-444 YISEPAAMTNT
+444 YITPKMENT
-455 LVIPEGVTVT
+455 LEIPEGVTVT

-476 TTVTSDIKIINHGTL
+476 TGASDIKIINHGTL
-491 TLIDSSTGGTLSIP
+491 TLIDSGTDGTLSIP

-512 NANGGTVTGEVTN
+512 NANGGTVTGKVTN
-525 KGTIQA
+525 RGTIQA

-543 VNEEGA
+543 VNQEGA

-562 NNGGTIGGDAIFDR
+562 NNGGTIGGGAILDK

-594 AVIAALAVGTV
+594 AVIAALAVGTA

-631 RRELAVVL
+631 RQELAVVL
-639 WNMASKPEPASQ
+639 WNMAGKPEPASQ

>member
-1 MPVTGRKNFT
+1 MRPG
-11 FKEDFANEKTFDQHG
+11 
-26 SGGQYG
+26 
-32 SQHHTCPCFCIRGGQ
+32 GGQ

-56 IDRQNSSED
+56 IDRQNSSGD
-65 YSEVSSLDQLT
+65 YLEVSSLDQLT
-76 YTGNECKVRL
+76 YINNECKVRL
-86 KENIVM
+86 TKDIVM
-92 TTAVTVNSGNRL
+92 TKAVTVNNGNSL

-114 APENDRAFRIQDG
+114 AAANSQAFRIQGG

-145 VTSYGGNGGAI
+145 VNGYGGAI
-156 WMSSSDSNNAL
+156 WMSSGDSNNAL
-167 TLTGGTI
+167 TLAGGTI
-174 RGFTAKYGAGV
+174 RGFNAGYGAGV
-185 YMGSGTFHMTGGAIQ
+185 YMGNGTFQMTGGAIQ
-200 NCLATDGGL
+200 SCSAT
-209 ADGGGVYV
+209 DGGGVYV
-217 FGGSFELTDG
+217 DGG
-227 TISACKANNAG
+227 TISACNATNAG

-247 FEMSGGSIENC
+247 FKMSDGSIEDC

-269 ASNGKTASFSMN
+269 AFSGETASFSMT
-281 GSGEIKNCNQNGVS
+281 GGEIQNCNQDGVS
-295 VSAIGNGTPEFTMDG
+295 IAAIGGTSEFSMSG
-310 GTIEGS
+310 GTIEDN
-316 SGYGVWVAA
+316 SGFGVWVDN

-336 DSERYDIYIGRSA
+336 GSERYDIYIGSRA
-349 TLTVNNTQV
+349 ALTVKNTQV
-358 GGTVM
+358 GGTVL
-363 NMGAITGQGSAE
+363 NLGKITGQGSAE
-375 FTGTVENLGYVGA
+375 FTGTVENSGYAVA
-388 GKITGCKIHRI
+388 EITGCKIHRI
-399 EHRSPYKGTIENS
+399 EHRSPHKGTIENS
-412 TWDEYVYLLGYRW
+412 TWDEYVYLLGRSW
-425 PAEKIPSA
+425 PTAKIQSA
-433 AGESIS
+433 AGKSITLKVSSYLPPVMENS
-439 LKFPS
+439 L
-444 YISEPAAMTNT
+444 T
-455 LVIPEGVTVT
+455 IPEGVTVT
-465 VDLAGKPVSAD
+465 VDLAGKTLSAEE
-476 TTVTSDIKIINHGTL
+476 SDFKIINHGTL

-512 NANGGTVTGEVTN
+512 NANGGTVTSEVTN

-531 TGTPVTKFTGTL
+531 TGTPVTQFTGTL
-543 VNEEGA
+543 VNQEGA
-549 SVTAGN
+549 SVTAGD
-555 FMDCTIT
+555 FRGCTIT
-562 NNGGTIGGDAIFDR
+562 NNGGTIGGDAILEN

-594 AVIAALAVGTV
+594 AVIAALAVGTA

-631 RRELAVVL
+631 RQELAVVL
-639 WNMASKPEPASQ
+639 WNMAGKPEPASQ

>member
-1 MPVTGRKNFT
+1 MRPG
-11 FKEDFANEKTFDQHG
+11 
-26 SGGQYG
+26 
-32 SQHHTCPCFCIRGGQ
+32 GGQ

-76 YTGNECKVRL
+76 YINNECKVRL
-86 KENIVM
+86 TKDIVM
-92 TTAVTVNSGNRL
+92 TKAVTVNNGNSL

-114 APENDRAFRIQDG
+114 AAANSQAFRIQGG

-145 VTSYGGNGGAI
+145 VTGNGGAI

-174 RGFTAKYGAGV
+174 RGFTA
-185 YMGSGTFHMTGGAIQ
+185 T
-200 NCLATDGGL
+200 
-209 ADGGGVYV
+209 DGGGVYV
-217 FGGSFELTDG
+217 SGGSFKMTDG
-227 TISACKANNAG
+227 TISTCNATNAG

-264 GVKVY
+264 GVKVL
-269 ASNGKTASFSMN
+269 ASSGKASFSMTGGEIQN
-281 GSGEIKNCNQNGVS
+281 CNTDGVSIYAIGSGTS
-295 VSAIGNGTPEFTMDG
+295 EFTMTG
-310 GTIEGS
+310 GTIEDNG
-316 SGYGVWVAA
+316 GYGVWVDN

-336 DSERYDIYIGRSA
+336 GSERYDIYIGSRA

-358 GGTVM
+358 GGTVL
-363 NMGAITGQGSAE
+363 NMGKITGQGSAE
-375 FTGTVENLGYVGA
+375 FTGTVENSGYAAA
-388 GKITGCKIHRI
+388 GITGCKIHRI
-399 EHRSPYKGTIENS
+399 EHRSPYKGTIEGS
-412 TWDEYVYLLGYRW
+412 TWDEYVYLLGYSW
-425 PAEKIPSA
+425 PTAKIPSG

-444 YISEPAAMTNT
+444 YITPKMENT
-455 LVIPEGVTVT
+455 LEIPEGVTVT

-476 TTVTSDIKIINHGTL
+476 TGASDIKIINHGTL
-491 TLIDSSTGGTLSIP
+491 TLIDSGTDGTLSIP

-512 NANGGTVTGEVTN
+512 NANGGTVTGKVTN
-525 KGTIQA
+525 RGTIQA

-543 VNEEGA
+543 VNQEGA
-549 SVTAGN
+549 SVTAGD
-555 FMDCTIT
+555 FRGCTIT
-562 NNGGTIGGDAIFDR
+562 NNGGTIGGGAILDK

-594 AVIAALAVGTV
+594 AVIAALAVGTA

-631 RRELAVVL
+631 RQELAVVL
-639 WNMASKPEPASQ
+639 WNMAGKPEPASQ

>member
-1 MPVTGRKNFT
+1 MKKRLISMVLAVSMAVSIMPAPA
-11 FKEDFANEKTFDQHG
+11 FA
-26 SGGQYG
+26 SG
-32 SQHHTCPCFCIRGGQ
+32 GGQ

-56 IDRQNSSED
+56 IDRQNSSGD
-65 YSEVSSLDQLT
+65 YLEVSSLDQLT
-76 YTGNECKVRL
+76 YINNECKVRL
-86 KENIVM
+86 TKDIVM
-92 TTAVTVNSGNRL
+92 TKAVTVNNGNSL

-114 APENDRAFRIQDG
+114 AAANSQAFRIQGG

-145 VTSYGGNGGAI
+145 VTGNGGAI

-174 RGFTAKYGAGV
+174 RGFTA
-185 YMGSGTFHMTGGAIQ
+185 T
-200 NCLATDGGL
+200 
-209 ADGGGVYV
+209 DGGGVYV
-217 FGGSFELTDG
+217 DGGSFEMSGG
-227 TISACKANNAG
+227 TISACNATNAG

-247 FEMSGGSIENC
+247 FKMSGGSIEDC

-269 ASNGKTASFSMN
+269 ASNGKTASFSMTGGEIQN
-281 GSGEIKNCNQNGVS
+281 CNTDGVSIYAIGSGTS
-295 VSAIGNGTPEFTMDG
+295 EFTMTG
-310 GTIEGS
+310 GTIEDNG
-316 SGYGVWVAA
+316 GYGVWVDN

-336 DSERYDIYIGRSA
+336 GSERYDIYIGSRA

-358 GGTVM
+358 GGTVL
-363 NMGAITGQGSAE
+363 NMGKITGQGSAE
-375 FTGTVENLGYVGA
+375 FTGTVENSGYAAA
-388 GKITGCKIHRI
+388 GITGCKIHRI
-399 EHRSPYKGTIENS
+399 EHRSPYKGTITDS
-412 TWDEYVYLLGYRW
+412 PCDEYVYLLGRSW
-425 PAEKIPSA
+425 KIPSG
-433 AGESIS
+433 AGESIT
-439 LKFPS
+439 LKVSS
-444 YISEPAAMTNT
+444 YLPPVMENT
-455 LVIPEGVTVT
+455 LEIPKGVTVT
-465 VDLAGKPVSAD
+465 VDLAGKPLSAKE
-476 TTVTSDIKIINHGTL
+476 SDFKIINNGTL
-491 TLIDSSTGGTLSIP
+491 TLIDSGTDGTLSIP

-512 NANGGTVTGEVTN
+512 NANGGTVTGKVTN
-525 KGTIQA
+525 KGTIKA
-531 TGTPVTKFTGTL
+531 TGTPVTQFTGTL
-543 VNEEGA
+543 DNEEGA
-549 SVTAGN
+549 SVTAGD
-555 FMDCTIT
+555 FRGCTIT
-562 NNGGTIGGDAIFDR
+562 NNGGTIGGGAILDK

-594 AVIAALAVGTV
+594 AVIAALAVGTA

-631 RRELAVVL
+631 RQELAVVL
-639 WNMASKPEPASQ
+639 WNMAGKPEPASQ

>member
-1 MPVTGRKNFT
+1 MRPG
-11 FKEDFANEKTFDQHG
+11 
-26 SGGQYG
+26 
-32 SQHHTCPCFCIRGGQ
+32 GGQ

-56 IDRQNSSED
+56 IDRQNSSGD
-65 YSEVSSLDQLT
+65 YLEVSSLDQLT
-76 YTGNECKVRL
+76 YTNNECKVRL
-86 KENIVM
+86 TKDIVM
-92 TTAVTVNSGNRL
+92 TGAVTVNNGNRL

-114 APENDRAFRIQDG
+114 AAENSRAFFIQNG
-127 ALTIEDSIG
+127 ALTIEDSTG
-136 TGVIQGSGT
+136 RGVIQGSGT
-145 VTSYGGNGGAI
+145 VNGYGGAI
-156 WMSSSDSNNAL
+156 LMNGSDSNNAL
-167 TLTGGTI
+167 TLAGGTI
-174 RGFTAKYGAGV
+174 SGFTAKYGAGV
-185 YMGSGTFHMTGGAIQ
+185 SMGNGTFRMTGGAIR
-200 NCLATDGGL
+200 NCSATGGK

-217 FGGSFELTDG
+217 SGGSFEMSDG
-227 TISACKANNAG
+227 TISACNAANAG
-238 GGVYVSSGS
+238 GGVYVLSGS
-247 FEMSGGSIENC
+247 FEMSGGSIEDC
-258 TAHEGA
+258 TAYEGA

-269 ASNGKTASFSMN
+269 PSSGKTASFSMT
-281 GSGEIKNCNQNGVS
+281 GGEIKNCNTNGVS
-295 VSAIGNGTPEFTMDG
+295 IYAIGGTSEFSMSG
-310 GTIEGS
+310 GTIEDNG
-316 SGYGVWVAA
+316 GDGVRVDA
-325 GSAVMSGGSVK
+325 GSAVMSGGSVTR
-336 DSERYDIYIGRSA
+336 SELYDIRIGSSA

-358 GGTVM
+358 GGTVL
-363 NMGAITGQGSAE
+363 NMGKITGNGSAK
-375 FTGTVENLGYVGA
+375 FTGTVENSGSAVA
-388 GKITGCKIHRI
+388 EITGCTIHRI
-399 EHRSPYKGTIENS
+399 EHRFPYKGTIEGS
-412 TWDEYVYLLGYRW
+412 PDEYVYLLGHSW
-425 PAEKIPSA
+425 PTAKIPSA

-439 LKFPS
+439 LKVPS
-444 YISEPAAMTNT
+444 YITATMENT

-476 TTVTSDIKIINHGTL
+476 AETSDIKIINHGTL

-505 IENDGVL
+505 IENDDDGVL
-512 NANGGTVTGEVTN
+512 NANGGTVTSEVTN
-525 KGTIQA
+525 KGTIKA

-555 FMDCTIT
+555 FKDCTIT
-562 NNGGTIGGDAIFDR
+562 NNGGTIGGDAILDK

-588 EDGGAG
+588 EDGGTG
-594 AVIAALAVGTV
+594 AVIAALAVGTA

-631 RRELAVVL
+631 RQELAVVL
-639 WNMASKPEPASQ
+639 WNMAGKPEPASQ

>member
-1 MPVTGRKNFT
+1 MRPG
-11 FKEDFANEKTFDQHG
+11 
-26 SGGQYG
+26 
-32 SQHHTCPCFCIRGGQ
+32 GGQ

-56 IDRQNSSED
+56 IDRQNSSGD
-65 YSEVSSLDQLT
+65 YLEVSSLDQLT
-76 YTGNECKVRL
+76 YINNECKVRL
-86 KENIVM
+86 TKDIVM
-92 TTAVTVNSGNRL
+92 TKAVTVNNGNSL

-114 APENDRAFRIQDG
+114 AAANSQAFRIQGG

-145 VTSYGGNGGAI
+145 VTGNGGAI

-174 RGFTAKYGAGV
+174 RGFTA
-185 YMGSGTFHMTGGAIQ
+185 T
-200 NCLATDGGL
+200 
-209 ADGGGVYV
+209 DGGGVYV
-217 FGGSFELTDG
+217 DGGSFEMSGG
-227 TISACKANNAG
+227 TISACNATNAG

-247 FEMSGGSIENC
+247 FKMSGGSIEDC

-269 ASNGKTASFSMN
+269 ASNGKTASFSMTGGEIQN
-281 GSGEIKNCNQNGVS
+281 CNTDGVSIYAIGSGTS
-295 VSAIGNGTPEFTMDG
+295 EFTMTG
-310 GTIEGS
+310 GTIEDNG
-316 SGYGVWVAA
+316 GYGVWVDN

-336 DSERYDIYIGRSA
+336 GSERYDIYIGSRA

-358 GGTVM
+358 GGTVL
-363 NMGAITGQGSAE
+363 NMGKITGNGSAK
-375 FTGTVENLGYVGA
+375 FTGTVENSGSAVA
-388 GKITGCKIHRI
+388 GITGCTIHRI
-399 EHRSPYKGTIENS
+399 EHRFPYKGTIEGS

-425 PAEKIPSA
+425 PTAKIPSV

-444 YISEPAAMTNT
+444 YITPKMENT
-455 LVIPEGVTVT
+455 LEIPEGVTVT

-476 TTVTSDIKIINHGTL
+476 TGASDIKIINHGTL
-491 TLIDSSTGGTLSIP
+491 TLIDSGTDGTLSIP

-525 KGTIQA
+525 KGTIKA
-531 TGTPVTKFTGTL
+531 TGTPVTQFTGTL
-543 VNEEGA
+543 VNQEGA
-549 SVTAGN
+549 SVTAGD
-555 FMDCTIT
+555 FRGCTIT
-562 NNGGTIGGDAIFDR
+562 NNGGTIGGDAILEN
-576 PEPDPEQPGAGS
+576 PEPDLEQPGAGS

-594 AVIAALAVGTV
+594 AVIAALAVGTA

-631 RRELAVVL
+631 RQELAVVL
-639 WNMASKPEPASQ
+639 WNMAGKPEPASQ

>member
-1 MPVTGRKNFT
+1 M
-11 FKEDFANEKTFDQHG
+11 
-26 SGGQYG
+26 
-32 SQHHTCPCFCIRGGQ
+32 
-47 QPETVIGQE
+47 IGQE
-56 IDRQNSSED
+56 IDQQNSSDD
-65 YSEVSSLDQLT
+65 YTEVDSLDKLT
-76 YTGNECKVRL
+76 YTNNVCKIRL
-86 KENIVM
+86 AADTVM
-92 TTAVTVNSGNRL
+92 TGAVTVNNGNSL

-114 APENDRAFRIQDG
+114 AAANSQAFRIQGG

-145 VTSYGGNGGAI
+145 VTGNGGAI

-174 RGFTAKYGAGV
+174 RGFTA
-185 YMGSGTFHMTGGAIQ
+185 T
-200 NCLATDGGL
+200 
-209 ADGGGVYV
+209 DGGGVYV
-217 FGGSFELTDG
+217 DGGSFEMSGG
-227 TISACKANNAG
+227 TISACNATNAG

-247 FEMSGGSIENC
+247 FKMSGGSIEDC

-269 ASNGKTASFSMN
+269 ASNGKTASFSMTGGEIQN
-281 GSGEIKNCNQNGVS
+281 CNTDGVSIYAIGSGTS
-295 VSAIGNGTPEFTMDG
+295 EFTMTG
-310 GTIEGS
+310 GTIEDNG
-316 SGYGVWVAA
+316 GYGVWVDN

-336 DSERYDIYIGRSA
+336 GSERYDIYIGSSA

-358 GGTVM
+358 GGTVL
-363 NMGAITGQGSAE
+363 NMGKITGNGSAK
-375 FTGTVENLGYVGA
+375 FTGTVENSGYA
-388 GKITGCKIHRI
+388 AAEITGCKIHRI
-399 EHRSPYKGTIENS
+399 EHRFPYKGTIEGS
-412 TWDEYVYLLGYRW
+412 PDEYVYLLGHSW
-425 PAEKIPSA
+425 PTAKIPSA

-439 LKFPS
+439 LKVPS
-444 YISEPAAMTNT
+444 YITATMENT

-476 TTVTSDIKIINHGTL
+476 AETSDIKIINHGTL
-491 TLIDSSTGGTLSIP
+491 TLIDSSTDGTLSIP

-512 NANGGTVTGEVTN
+512 NANGGTVTSKVTN

-531 TGTPVTKFTGTL
+531 TGTPVTQFTGTL
-543 VNEEGA
+543 VNQEGA
-549 SVTAGN
+549 SVTAGD
-555 FMDCTIT
+555 FRGCTIT
-562 NNGGTIGGDAIFDR
+562 NNGGTIGGGAILDN

-594 AVIAALAVGTV
+594 AVIAALAVGTA

-631 RRELAVVL
+631 RQELAVVL
-639 WNMASKPEPASQ
+639 WNMAGKPEPASQ

>member
-1 MPVTGRKNFT
+1 MRPG
-11 FKEDFANEKTFDQHG
+11 
-26 SGGQYG
+26 
-32 SQHHTCPCFCIRGGQ
+32 GGQ

-56 IDRQNSSED
+56 IDRQNSSGD
-65 YSEVSSLDQLT
+65 YLEVSSLDQLT
-76 YTGNECKVRL
+76 YINNECKVRL
-86 KENIVM
+86 TKDIVM
-92 TTAVTVNSGNRL
+92 TKAVTVNNGNSL

-114 APENDRAFRIQDG
+114 AAANSQAFRIQGG

-145 VTSYGGNGGAI
+145 VTGNGGAI

-174 RGFTAKYGAGV
+174 RGFTA
-185 YMGSGTFHMTGGAIQ
+185 T
-200 NCLATDGGL
+200 
-209 ADGGGVYV
+209 DGGGVYV
-217 FGGSFELTDG
+217 DGGSFEMSGG
-227 TISACKANNAG
+227 TISACNATNAG

-247 FEMSGGSIENC
+247 FKMSGGSIEDC

-269 ASNGKTASFSMN
+269 ASNGKTASFSMTGGEIQN
-281 GSGEIKNCNQNGVS
+281 CNTDGVSIYAIGSGTS
-295 VSAIGNGTPEFTMDG
+295 EFTMTG
-310 GTIEGS
+310 GTIEDNG
-316 SGYGVWVAA
+316 GYGVWVDN

-336 DSERYDIYIGRSA
+336 GSERYDIYIGSRA

-358 GGTVM
+358 GGTVL
-363 NMGAITGQGSAE
+363 NMGKITGQGSAE
-375 FTGTVENLGYVGA
+375 FTGTVEIAGT

-399 EHRSPYKGTIENS
+399 EHRSPYKGTITDS
-412 TWDEYVYLLGYRW
+412 PCDEYVYLLGRSW
-425 PAEKIPSA
+425 KIPSG
-433 AGESIS
+433 AGESIT
-439 LKFPS
+439 LKVSS
-444 YISEPAAMTNT
+444 YLPPVMENT
-455 LVIPEGVTVT
+455 LEIPKGVTVT
-465 VDLAGKPVSAD
+465 VDLAGKPLSAKE
-476 TTVTSDIKIINHGTL
+476 SDFKIINHGTL
-491 TLIDSSTGGTLSIP
+491 TLIDSGTDGTLSIP

-512 NANGGTVTGEVTN
+512 NANGGTVTGKVTN

-531 TGTPVTKFTGTL
+531 TGTPVTQFTGTL
-543 VNEEGA
+543 DNEEGA
-549 SVTAGN
+549 SVTAGD
-555 FMDCTIT
+555 FRGCTIT
-562 NNGGTIGGDAIFDR
+562 NNGGTIGGDAILDN

-594 AVIAALAVGTV
+594 AVIAALAVGTA

-631 RRELAVVL
+631 RQELAVVL
-639 WNMASKPEPASQ
+639 WNMAGKPEPASQ

>member
-1 MPVTGRKNFT
+1 M
-11 FKEDFANEKTFDQHG
+11 
-26 SGGQYG
+26 
-32 SQHHTCPCFCIRGGQ
+32 
-47 QPETVIGQE
+47 IGQE
-56 IDRQNSSED
+56 IDRQNSSGD
-65 YSEVSSLDQLT
+65 YLEVSSLDQLT
-76 YTGNECKVRL
+76 YINNECKVRL
-86 KENIVM
+86 TKDIVM
-92 TTAVTVNSGNRL
+92 TKAVTVNNGNSL

-114 APENDRAFRIQDG
+114 AAANSQAFRIQGG

-145 VTSYGGNGGAI
+145 VTGNGGAI

-174 RGFTAKYGAGV
+174 RGFTA
-185 YMGSGTFHMTGGAIQ
+185 T
-200 NCLATDGGL
+200 
-209 ADGGGVYV
+209 DGGGVYV
-217 FGGSFELTDG
+217 DGGSFEMSGG
-227 TISACKANNAG
+227 TISACNATNAG

-247 FEMSGGSIENC
+247 FKMSGGSIEDC

-269 ASNGKTASFSMN
+269 ASNGKTASFSMTGGEIQN
-281 GSGEIKNCNQNGVS
+281 CNTDGVSIYAIGSGTS
-295 VSAIGNGTPEFTMDG
+295 EFTMTG
-310 GTIEGS
+310 GTIEDNG
-316 SGYGVWVAA
+316 GYGVWVDN

-336 DSERYDIYIGRSA
+336 GSERYDIYIGSRA

-358 GGTVM
+358 GGTVL
-363 NMGAITGQGSAE
+363 NMGKITGNGSAK
-375 FTGTVENLGYVGA
+375 FTGTVEIAGT

-399 EHRSPYKGTIENS
+399 EHRSPYKGTITDS
-412 TWDEYVYLLGYRW
+412 PCDEYVYLLGRSW
-425 PAEKIPSA
+425 KIPSG
-433 AGESIS
+433 AGESIT
-439 LKFPS
+439 LKVSS
-444 YISEPAAMTNT
+444 YLPPVMENT
-455 LVIPEGVTVT
+455 LEIPKGVTVT
-465 VDLAGKPVSAD
+465 VDLAGKPLSAKE
-476 TTVTSDIKIINHGTL
+476 SDFKIINNGTL
-491 TLIDSSTGGTLSIP
+491 TLIDSGTDGTLSIP

-512 NANGGTVTGEVTN
+512 NANGGTVTGKVTN
-525 KGTIQA
+525 KGTIKA
-531 TGTPVTKFTGTL
+531 TGTPVTQFTGTL

-555 FMDCTIT
+555 FKDCTIT
-562 NNGGTIGGDAIFDR
+562 NNGGTIGGDAILDK

-588 EDGGAG
+588 EDGGTG
-594 AVIAALAVGTV
+594 AVIAALAVGTA

-631 RRELAVVL
+631 RQELAVVL
-639 WNMASKPEPASQ
+639 WNMAGKPEPASQ